1 MVQAELAIDR
11 LEAQTDVTVPSYYF
25 IWPLSPPLWMFLG
38 CEVKCACQP
47 SGCFQ
52 RRYHGCIFSEK
63 SMTIKFLFDSRPLMH
78 RSSGRLSWEG
88 VLWSGRSK
96 LCSYFCCSLWQRGK
110 LLRDG
115 KQVSHSTATLLHSDR
130 SSKAHSSLPRYH
142 QTMSMIICYSPFRAV
157 ATRA

>member
-115 KQVSHSTATLLHSDR
+115 VSKFRIRLLLFCIAIGAQRHTVPYLD
-130 SSKAHSSLPRYH
+130 
-142 QTMSMIICYSPFRAV
+142 IIRRC
-157 ATRA
+157 